1 MTKKTKLIL
10 GLTAIGA
17 ISAVLLLAN
26 RQKAKKKKQQMLDDI
41 ADEGYETAGD
51 ILYPLKT
58 KKFKRVSLI
67 G

>member
-1 MTKKTKLIL
+1 MTNKSKIIL
-10 GLTAIGA
+10 GVTA
-17 ISAVLLLAN
+17 ISAISVIFLLT
-26 RQKAKKKKQQMLDDI
+26 RKHKVKKEKMLDDI

-58 KKFKRVSLI
+58 RKYKGFSVL